1 MNPESRL
8 FPLQDLDRVGSIEE
22 IGREP
27 QLRNSCDVVKSD
39 LFLARMTVSVNDVTR
54 NATVVLGAIRAAER
68 VRCSITVFCD
78 VGIAV
83 LVRTVHLSCLPIAR
97 RK

>member
-1 MNPESRL
+1 
-8 FPLQDLDRVGSIEE
+8 
-22 IGREP
+22 
-27 QLRNSCDVVKSD
+27 
-39 LFLARMTVSVNDVTR
+39 MTVSVNDVTR